1 MLAVCH
7 VTHSC
12 NLIGQHSRAMK
23 EVYSWMK
30 KTIPHVGRHL
40 ELTENMRR
48 SKRRHRDPVAEGI
61 HYISLSADRPEL
73 TAKYINSVKGRGVF
87 SQTYFEKGDFLV
99 EYRGEII
106 SFDECQ
112 RRKRIYHAALQVYL
126 FEFKVNGKKYC
137 IDAARDD
144 NSFGRLV
151 NDDHLNPNSRM
162 TRITVKGEPHL
173 CLFAIRQIQPGEEIT
188 YNYGDMDWPW
198 REKSDDLALQSPDK
212 VDDSGSVEA
221 AHAATVDYCKVD
233 LQDDVVDV
241 ESAYQGEDPNTI
253 IVAHPD
259 VVEFPQTDLKD
270 DVVDVESAYQGED
283 PNTII
288 VAHPD
293 VVEFP
298 QTDLK
303 DDVVD
308 VESAYQGEDP
318 NTIIVAHPDVV
329 EFPQTDLKD
338 DVVDVESAYQGE
350 DPNTI
355 IVAHPDVVEFPQ
367 TDLKDDVVDVES
379 AYQGEDPNT
388 IILAH
393 PDVVEFP
400 QTDLKDDVVDV
411 ESAYQGE
418 DPNTII
424 VAHPD
429 VVEFPQTDLK
439 DDVVDVE
446 SAYQGEDPNTIIVEH
461 PDVVEFPQTDLKVQQ
476 IQIQLKLVEYSSSE
490 EETSDTDH
498 VSCSRQ
504 IIEDEICHKSD
515 AFEFCNA
522 SDDSSTVNAAHPAV
536 LEFTQTDLQNTE
548 RSYDEDYVPKL
559 RRTKSIVMT
568 TDIPPITND
577 LFDTDDS
584 CPDSEEEYVPKSSDE
599 SSESSCEISICQ
611 SHTNKK
617 RISGKESMTHDGEEG
632 SETHGINRE
641 ESMAHSDINKQKN
654 TPQNSEREDNIQV
667 FVSAVVKKCDKKRL
681 YDKRQHCLF
690 CKKPFTK
697 ISKHLERKH
706 QNEIEVARA
715 VSYPKNSKD
724 RRMQLEYLRKKGN
737 WVHNTEVMRT
747 GKGSLVACKR
757 PNEEANGNEFV
768 HCSFCFG
775 LFTRKVLW
783 RHVKTCGF
791 KPPDVKPRP
800 GKNRVLS
807 LCALTPAPA
816 GITTGL
822 WKVMSHMNQDRVS
835 LAVKGDELIMENGQ
849 HLYNR
854 LGSDRAKHEHIR
866 QKMRELGRLILSA
879 REVTSLR
886 SISEMMTPTT
896 FMQTVLAVKHVS
908 GYNQESNTYK
918 IPTLP
923 LKLGQSLAKISEL
936 LESKALVNGDAE
948 TATEARNFRQVYYA
962 KWNELVSASAYR
974 TLEEGKW
981 NAPLLLPLTEDVKKL
996 HSYLDEK
1003 EKEYRDGLS
1012 LESST
1017 TNWSKLAQVTLAKV
1031 ILFNR
1036 RREGEVSKMLLSSFS
1051 QRDRSKPNDDLNAAL
1066 SELEQKLCKH
1076 FQRLEIRGK
1085 RGRKVP
1091 VLLTPDMVQSLELLV
1106 EKRDECGVEKDNP
1119 YLFSRPCAM
1128 TYFRGSE
1135 YINHFAHTC
1144 GAKHP
1149 ENLSSTKLRKHIGT
1163 LSKVLN
1169 LSNTELDQLA
1179 DFLGHDIRIHRQFY
1193 RLPEGTLQLAKI
1205 SKVLMALETGR
1216 LCEFKGKSLEDI
1228 NIDPDERVEDDGQS
1242 ELHDNSGEQVQ
1253 DGGHSA
1259 LDDESEEQVEDGG
1272 HSVLDDE
1279 SEGDGPPLK
1288 KQTLAASP
1296 LYTCNKSKKGSKG
1309 KTETDLKTK
1318 RGTRSCKVRRPFMR
1332 KMWQAEEIHAVEKH
1346 MMNFIKTCRVPG
1358 KSDCDTCLK
1367 SEPLH
1372 LKARDWKA
1380 IKFYVKNRIDALK
1393 KMK

>member
-212 VDDSGSVEA
+212 VDDSGCVEA

-233 LQDDVVDV
+233 LQEDDVDV
-241 ESAYQGEDPNTI
+241 ESTYQGEDPNTI
-253 IVAHPD
+253 IVEHPA
-259 VVEFPQTDLKD
+259 VVEFSQTDLKD

-355 IVAHPDVVEFPQ
+355 IVARPDVVEFPQ
-367 TDLKDDVVDVES
+367 TDLKDDDVDVER
-379 AYQGEDPNT
+379 AYQGEDLNT
-388 IILAH
+388 IIVAR

-400 QTDLKDDVVDV
+400 QTDLKDDDVDV
-411 ESAYQGE
+411 ERPYQGE

-446 SAYQGEDPNTIIVEH
+446 SAYQGEDPNTIIVARPDVVEFPQTDLKDDDVDVERAYQGEDPNTIIVAHPDVVEFPQTDLKDDVVDVESTYQGEDPNTIIVAH

-654 TPQNSEREDNIQV
+654 TPQNSEREDNIQNMLNFQCLDKLLDTTHFQAKSLLRDRLCGLECITIYITKTELV
-667 FVSAVVKKCDKKRL
+667 RKILNNCNPRIAGCLQGTVTNVDQLVQIGTLVEKDCTSSKKYWGKVDQQGKLHKAGLTLHLKKCAFFRQELKFLGHVVSDKGVQVDLEKTLAVTMYPPPTNIKTLQRFLGLVGWYHKCIHHFADLAALLNRLKRKDVEWVWSEECQQSFDQLKRALVDAPILMEPETSLPFEIHTDASDVGLGAVLVQRTAEEEKVIAYASRGLRGAECNYSTSEKECLAVVWAVEKWRHYLEGAEFTIHTDHTALTWVFNCPKTSSCLTRWILRL
-681 YDKRQHCLF
+681 QQFQFRVQYRKGLHNIVPDALLRAVTPPSLAAVCAVANVSDSSELPSSLSEIREAQEEDSEVTDLAKEADTLSRSDRMG
-690 CKKPFTK
+690 FTK
-697 ISKHLERKH
+697 LQGLLYRRSPVRDKYQL
-706 QNEIEVARA
+706 V
-715 VSYPKNSKD
+715 VPK
-724 RRMQLEYLRKKGN
+724 
-737 WVHNTEVMRT
+737 
-747 GKGSLVACKR
+747 SLVLVFLAYFHNH
-757 PNEEANGNEFV
+757 P
-768 HCSFCFG
+768 
-775 LFTRKVLW
+775 
-783 RHVKTCGF
+783 
-791 KPPDVKPRP
+791 
-800 GKNRVLS
+800 LS
-807 LCALTPAPA
+807 
-816 GITTGL
+816 G
-822 WKVMSHMNQDRVS
+822 H
-835 LAVKGDELIMENGQ
+835 
-849 HLYNR
+849 
-854 LGSDRAKHEHIR
+854 
-866 QKMRELGRLILSA
+866 LGRLKTLLRIL
-879 REVTSLR
+879 EVAWWPSVCKDVWNQIKVCTICQVYKAENQKLAGLMQPTPVEDPWGKLGMDLMGPFPR
-886 SISEMMTPTT
+886 SKRGNTFLLVLVDYFTKWVEM
-896 FMQTVLAVKHVS
+896 F
-908 GYNQESNTYK
+908 
-918 IPTLP
+918 P
-923 LKLGQSLAKISEL
+923 LKDG
-936 LESKALVNGDAE
+936 KAHHIVFILKDEIFTRFGVP
-948 TATEARNFRQVYYA
+948 R
-962 KWNELVSASAYR
+962 ELVS
-974 TLEEGKW
+974 
-981 NAPLLLPLTEDVKKL
+981 
-996 HSYLDEK
+996 
-1003 EKEYRDGLS
+1003 
-1012 LESST
+1012 
-1017 TNWSKLAQVTLAKV
+1017 
-1031 ILFNR
+1031 
-1036 RREGEVSKMLLSSFS
+1036 
-1051 QRDRSKPNDDLNAAL
+1051 DRGPQFTGHEMAN
-1066 SELEQKLCKH
+1066 LCK
-1076 FQRLEIRGK
+1076 
-1085 RGRKVP
+1085 
-1091 VLLTPDMVQSLELLV
+1091 T
-1106 EKRDECGVEKDNP
+1106 
-1119 YLFSRPCAM
+1119 
-1128 TYFRGSE
+1128 
-1135 YINHFAHTC
+1135 
-1144 GAKHP
+1144 
-1149 ENLSSTKLRKHIGT
+1149 
-1163 LSKVLN
+1163 
-1169 LSNTELDQLA
+1169 
-1179 DFLGHDIRIHRQFY
+1179 
-1193 RLPEGTLQLAKI
+1193 
-1205 SKVLMALETGR
+1205 
-1216 LCEFKGKSLEDI
+1216 
-1228 NIDPDERVEDDGQS
+1228 
-1242 ELHDNSGEQVQ
+1242 
-1253 DGGHSA
+1253 
-1259 LDDESEEQVEDGG
+1259 
-1272 HSVLDDE
+1272 
-1279 SEGDGPPLK
+1279 
-1288 KQTLAASP
+1288 
-1296 LYTCNKSKKGSKG
+1296 
-1309 KTETDLKTK
+1309 
-1318 RGTRSCKVRRPFMR
+1318 
-1332 KMWQAEEIHAVEKH
+1332 
-1346 MMNFIKTCRVPG
+1346 
-1358 KSDCDTCLK
+1358 
-1367 SEPLH
+1367 
-1372 LKARDWKA
+1372 
-1380 IKFYVKNRIDALK
+1380 
-1393 KMK
+1393 